1 MRNGVMRADMTVEM
15 EPSLTRGHAVWRKA
29 ATVRGALT
37 LLVGGSVL
45 AACGSSS
52 TGATTLAPTA
62 TPTPVCTGTT
72 TNPGY
77 SNGLATVAGQA
88 TTLSGAGSTF
98 VAPMMSVW
106 TKAYATSNSVQVAYS
121 SVGSGAG
128 IAQLQ
133 ANTVDFGDSDAF
145 MKDSDIAKAKG
156 GPVVQIPL
164 VQAPV
169 VVAYNLP
176 GIASG
181 LKFDGNT
188 LGKIFSGGIT
198 MWNDPAIK
206 ALNPGITLPST
217 PIAIAH
223 RSDGSG
229 TTNIFTDFL
238 TQTSPAWVTALG
250 GSTTSVGKTVAWPV
264 GIGGKGN
271 DGVSAI
277 ISQTPGGFGY
287 VELDY
292 AIAQHQ
298 TYGDVENKAGK
309 FIEPCEQTAANA
321 TVGITSYPADLRV
334 DIVNESSN
342 PEAYPI
348 TGLTWALVYQNQT
361 KAAVAAGLVNFLSWV
376 LTKGQDLTGSVNYTP
391 LGPTLQALC
400 IAQLK
405 KITVNGTPVSP

>member
-1 MRNGVMRADMTVEM
+1 MTVEI
-15 EPSLTRGHAVWRKA
+15 EPSLNRERPFWRRGAG
-29 ATVRGALT
+29 VRGALT

-45 AACGSSS
+45 AACGSGS
-52 TGATTLAPTA
+52 TPAATDAPSA

-72 TNPGY
+72 ANPGY
-77 SNGLATVAGQA
+77 SNGLATVSGQA

-145 MKDSDIAKAKG
+145 MSDADIAKAK

-169 VVAYNLP
+169 VVVYNLP
-176 GIASG
+176 GIPSG
-181 LKFDGNT
+181 LKFDGDT
-188 LGKIFSGGIT
+188 IGKIFSGGIT

-217 PIAIAH
+217 PIAVAH

-229 TTNIFTDFL
+229 TTDIFTDFL

-250 GSTTSVGKTVAWPV
+250 GKTTSVGKTVAWPV

-271 DGVSAI
+271 EGVSAVVG
-277 ISQTPGGFGY
+277 QTAGGIGY

-298 TYGDVENKAGK
+298 TYADVKNKAGL
-309 FIEPCEQTAANA
+309 FVEPCEQTAANA
-321 TVGITSYPADLRV
+321 TVGITSYPSDLRV
-334 DIVNESSN
+334 DIVNQSSN
-342 PEAYPI
+342 AQAYPI

-361 KAAVAAGLVNFLSWV
+361 KAATAAALVNFFSWV
-376 LTKGQDLTGSVNYTP
+376 LTKGQDLTGQVNYTP

>member
-1 MRNGVMRADMTVEM
+1 M
-15 EPSLTRGHAVWRKA
+15 
-29 ATVRGALT
+29 RGALT

-72 TNPGY
+72 ANPGY
-77 SNGLATVAGQA
+77 TNGLATVAGQA

-198 MWNDPAIK
+198 VWNDPAIK

-309 FIEPCEQTAANA
+309 FVEPCEQTAANA

-361 KAAVAAGLVNFLSWV
+361 KAAVAAGLVNFFSWV

>member
-1 MRNGVMRADMTVEM
+1 MIVKREARLN
-15 EPSLTRGHAVWRKA
+15 RGRLVWRRA
-29 ATVRGALT
+29 AGVRAALT
-37 LLVGGSVL
+37 LMIGSAVL
-45 AACGSSS
+45 AACGSTS
-52 TGATTLAPTA
+52 TATSAPSA

-72 TNPGY
+72 ANPGY
-77 SNGLATVAGQA
+77 SDGPATIPGQA
-88 TTLSGAGSTF
+88 TSLSGAGSTF

-106 TKAYATSNSVQVAYS
+106 TKAYATANSVQVAYQ

-133 ANTVDFGDSDAF
+133 ANTVDFGDSDAY
-145 MKDSDIAKAKG
+145 MKDSDIAKGK

-169 VVAYNLP
+169 VVVYNLP
-176 GIASG
+176 GVASG
-181 LKFDGNT
+181 LKFDGQT
-188 LGKIFSGGIT
+188 IGKIFSGGIT
-198 MWNDPAIK
+198 VWNDPAIT

-217 PIAIAH
+217 PIAVAH

-229 TTNIFTDFL
+229 TTAIFTDFL

-271 DGVSAI
+271 DGVSAVV
-277 ISQTPGGFGY
+277 SQTAGGIGY

-298 TYGDVENKAGK
+298 TYADVKNKAGV
-309 FIEPCEQTAANA
+309 FVQPCEQTAAAA
-321 TVGITSYPADLRV
+321 TVGITSYPSDLRV
-334 DIVNESSN
+334 DIVNQSSN
-342 PEAYPI
+342 AQAYPI

-361 KAAVAAGLVNFLSWV
+361 KAATAAALVNFFSWV

>member
-1 MRNGVMRADMTVEM
+1 MTVEIDTVVNR
-15 EPSLTRGHAVWRKA
+15 ERPVWLRRGQVQG
-29 ATVRGALT
+29 VLT
-37 LLVGGSVL
+37 LLVGSSVL
-45 AACGSSS
+45 AACGSAS
-52 TGATTLAPTA
+52 TGGTAAPSA
-62 TPTPVCTGTT
+62 TPTAVCTGTAAA
-72 TNPGY
+72 PGY
-77 SNGLATVAGQA
+77 KNGLATVSGQA
-88 TTLSGAGSTF
+88 TSLSGAGSTF

-106 TKAYATSNSVQVAYS
+106 TKAYATADSVQVAYQ

-145 MKDSDIAKAKG
+145 MSDSDIAKAK

-169 VVAYNLP
+169 VVIYNLP
-176 GIASG
+176 GIPSG
-181 LKFDGNT
+181 IKFDGNT
-188 LGKIFSGGIT
+188 IGKIFSGGIT
-198 MWNDPAIK
+198 AWNDPAIT
-206 ALNPGITLPST
+206 ALNPGMTLPNT
-217 PIAIAH
+217 PIAVAH

-229 TTNIFTDFL
+229 TTAIFTDFL
-238 TQTSPAWVTALG
+238 TQASPAWVTALG
-250 GSTTSVGKTVAWPV
+250 GATTSVGKTVAWPV

-271 DGVSAI
+271 DGVSAVV
-277 ISQTPGGFGY
+277 SQTAGGIGY

-292 AIAQHQ
+292 ALAQHQ
-298 TYGDVENKAGK
+298 TYADVKNKTGA

-321 TVGITSYPADLRV
+321 TVGITSYPADLRI
-334 DIVNESSN
+334 DIVNQSTN
-342 PEAYPI
+342 AEAYPI

-361 KAAVAAGLVNFLSWV
+361 KASTAAALVNFFSWI
-376 LTKGQDLTGSVNYTP
+376 LTSGQDMTGSVNYTP

>member
-1 MRNGVMRADMTVEM
+1 MRNGVLRADMTVEM
-15 EPSLTRGHAVWRKA
+15 EASLRRGHALWRQG
-29 ATVRGALT
+29 ATVRSALT

-45 AACGSSS
+45 AACGSSG
-52 TGATTLAPTA
+52 TAATAPPSA
-62 TPTPVCTGTT
+62 TPTAVCTGTT
-72 TNPGY
+72 ANPGY
-77 SNGLATVAGQA
+77 TNGLAAVAGQA

-106 TKAYATSNSVQVAYS
+106 TKAYATSNGVQVAYQ

-145 MKDSDIAKAKG
+145 MKDSDIAKGK

-169 VVAYNLP
+169 VVVYNLP
-176 GIASG
+176 DVASG

-188 LGKIFSGGIT
+188 IGKIFSGAIT
-198 MWNDPAIK
+198 AWNDPAIK
-206 ALNPGITLPST
+206 ALNPGISLPST
-217 PIAIAH
+217 PIAVAH

-229 TTNIFTDFL
+229 TTAIFTDFL

-271 DGVSAI
+271 DGVSAVV
-277 ISQTPGGFGY
+277 SQTPGGIGY

-298 TYGDVENKAGK
+298 TYADVKNKAGK

-321 TVGITSYPADLRV
+321 TVGITSYPSDLRV
-334 DIVNESSN
+334 DIVNQTSN

-361 KAAVAAGLVNFLSWV
+361 KAATAAGLVNFLSWV

-405 KITVNGTPVSP
+405 KITLNGTPVSP

>member
-1 MRNGVMRADMTVEM
+1 MIVEI
-15 EPSLTRGHAVWRKA
+15 EPSLNRVRPFWR
-29 ATVRGALT
+29 RGAGVKSTLT

-45 AACGSSS
+45 AACGSTS
-52 TGATTLAPTA
+52 GPAATNAPPSA

-72 TNPGY
+72 ANPGY
-77 SNGLATVAGQA
+77 TNGLATVSGQA

-106 TKAYATSNSVQVAYS
+106 TKAYATSNSVQVAYQ

-156 GPVVQIPL
+156 PVVQIPL

-176 GIASG
+176 GVASG
-181 LKFDGNT
+181 LKLDGDT
-188 LGKIFSGGIT
+188 IGKIFSGGIT
-198 MWNDPAIK
+198 VWNDPAIK

-217 PIAIAH
+217 PIAVAH

-229 TTNIFTDFL
+229 TTAIFTDFL
-238 TQTSPAWVTALG
+238 TQTSPAWVSALG

-271 DGVSAI
+271 EGVSAV
-277 ISQTPGGFGY
+277 ISQTPGGIGY
-287 VELDY
+287 IELDY

-298 TYGDVENKAGK
+298 TYADVKNKAGN

-321 TVGITSYPADLRV
+321 TVGITSYPSDLRV
-334 DIVNESSN
+334 DIVNQSSN
-342 PEAYPI
+342 AQAYPI

-361 KAAVAAGLVNFLSWV
+361 KAATAAALVNFFSWV